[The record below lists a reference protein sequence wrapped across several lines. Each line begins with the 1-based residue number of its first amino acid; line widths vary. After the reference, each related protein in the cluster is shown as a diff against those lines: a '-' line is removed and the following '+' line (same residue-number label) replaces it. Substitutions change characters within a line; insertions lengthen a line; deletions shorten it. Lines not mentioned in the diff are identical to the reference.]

1 MITKEKLSRRRNSP
15 NQYHWKYTENSKE
28 SIHVNT
34 GAVKTLYDVFLR
46 RSILRDRE
54 LDKTFNKNLRK
65 VTKSNV
71 GRLLKAG
78 LRYLVV

>member
-28 SIHVNT
+28 SIYVNT
-34 GAVKTLYDVFLR
+34 GAVKTVFLR